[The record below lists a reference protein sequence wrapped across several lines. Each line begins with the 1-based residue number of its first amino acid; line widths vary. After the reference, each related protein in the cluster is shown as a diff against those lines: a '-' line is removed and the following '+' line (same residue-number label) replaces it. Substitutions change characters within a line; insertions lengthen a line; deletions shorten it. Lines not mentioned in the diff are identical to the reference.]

1 MLHEAASM
9 RRPDL
14 VRMLLD
20 AGADPIAEDGDGR
33 RPQES
38 VKGWSKR
45 ESLECRWLLRKAER
59 KTKK

>member
-1 MLHEAASM
+1 MP
-9 RRPDL
+9 RPDV

-45 ESLECRWLLRKAER
+45 ESLECRWLVWKAER